1 MGRKIPTTTV
11 MNEWVY
17 NKLNE
22 LCRVLHDKYTINWG
36 GCAFVAYCIA
46 RNLSEHNIPYKVV
59 LFGRMTA
66 EDMIRTNYAC
76 SHASIMAEE
85 KFLIN
90 PYSIYV
96 ANTLDE
102 HMVNLTPK
110 ELLAYYKN
118 AKGSWNNNYDVKL
131 NSTVSRQIN
140 NFFKTIF

>member
-1 MGRKIPTTTV
+1 

-22 LCRVLHDKYTINWG
+22 LCRVLHDKYSINWG

-46 RNLSEHNIPYKVV
+46 RNLSKRNIPYKVV
-59 LFGRMTA
+59 LFGRITA

-85 KFLIN
+85 KFHIN
-90 PYSIYV
+90 PHNSICGMKIP
-96 ANTLDE
+96 DE
-102 HMVNLTPK
+102 SIVDLTPK

-118 AKGSWNNNYDVKL
+118 AKGSWNNDYDVKL

>member
-1 MGRKIPTTTV
+1 MDK
-11 MNEWVY
+11 WVY

-46 RNLSEHNIPYKVV
+46 RNLSERNIPYKVV

-66 EDMIRTNYAC
+66 EDMIRTNCAC

-90 PYSIYV
+90 PYSICGMKLSGESTV
-96 ANTLDE
+96 DLI
-102 HMVNLTPK
+102 PK

-118 AKGSWNNNYDVKL
+118 AKGSWNDNYDVKL

>member
-1 MGRKIPTTTV
+1 MDK
-11 MNEWVY
+11 WVY

-46 RNLSEHNIPYKVV
+46 RNLSERNIPYKVV
-59 LFGRMTA
+59 LFGAMTA
-66 EDMIRTNYAC
+66 KSMIRISYAC
-76 SHASIMAEE
+76 GHASIMAEE

-90 PYSIYV
+90 PYSIYGIRIP
-96 ANTLDE
+96 DE
-102 HMVNLTPK
+102 SIVDLTPK

-118 AKGSWNNNYDVKL
+118 AKGSWNNDYDVKL

-140 NFFKTIF
+140 NFFKNYIVI